1 MIQER
6 YVSFE
11 IAILLKEKGFNER
24 SYGSYDINGQFQEGA
39 AFWNKTG
46 IYHAA
51 PTLYMAMEWL
61 REKGIFI
68 AINNDDLDYNWQCF
82 DLINRGSTGDPKIL
96 SSSYAGYKT
105 YEVAVESAIR
115 FSLENLV

>member
-1 MIQER
+1 MIKER

-24 SYGSYDINGQFQEGA
+24 TFGSYDMNGKFQKGS
-39 AFWNKTG
+39 AFWNNLATS
-46 IYHAA
+46 YSA

-96 SSSYAGYKT
+96 SSSCAGYKT
-105 YEVAVESAIR
+105 FEKAAEDSIKY
-115 FSLENLV
+115 SLEILV